1 MLSLKKP
8 AGHLLFID
16 DDVDLLEVI
25 RDYYRP
31 RGYRVDLAESAFQPL
46 ERFRQSQNSE
56 NPYDVVICD
65 LKMPKFDGLEFI
77 REMRSLSPTTP
88 IILMT
93 AHSSI
98 ELAVQAVRE
107 GAYDFVNKPL
117 NFSQLTVAI
126 ERALSL
132 RKIQSEN
139 ETLRSVASATK
150 SLDGMIARSPNM
162 LNVISFARRIA
173 SSEANV
179 LIQGESGTGKE
190 VIARAIHTN
199 SARSNGP
206 FVAINCSAI
215 PETLLESELFG
226 YAKGAFTGAQ
236 DKKIGLFE
244 EANEGT
250 LFLDEI
256 GDLSQPLQAKLLRV
270 LQERQIK
277 RVGENQYRPINVRIL
292 AATHKTLETEVQK
305 GNFRQDLFF
314 RLNVIRIDIP
324 ALRERRDDI
333 LPLADVFLKKFAAK
347 NGSMV
352 RGFSKEAQEYLF
364 SQEWPGNVRE
374 LENAIER
381 AVILSQND
389 LIQPQD
395 LPSLSNARIQGQM
408 SGHSSQAS
416 STESSSASAGNP
428 SQGWTTPGTHAPS
441 SPTPSLPSSQQSSG
455 MSSSHMMPQA
465 PVLPGN
471 SMGGQ
476 MGGQMSGQMGGQ
488 MGHMMP
494 QMPGSNPYAMPN
506 HYFVPSEE
514 AALFLPLQNRETEDL
529 PTLNEISLDYV
540 QFVLKRVGGVRERA
554 ARVLDIDRKTLYRKI
569 DEYKQR
575 TAPVQDTPAAGTP
588 APGAEKRTTDTS
600 EKRSGLNH

>member
-117 NFSQLTVAI
+117 NFSQLSVAI

-162 LNVISFARRIA
+162 LNVINFARRIA

-199 SARSNGP
+199 SARANGP

-324 ALRERRDDI
+324 ALRDRRDDI

-352 RGFSKEAQEYLF
+352 RGFSKESQEYLF
-364 SQEWPGNVRE
+364 GQDWPGNVRE

-395 LPSLSNARIQGQM
+395 LPSLSNSRPLMPMNAAAATEPASNAAGN
-408 SGHSSQAS
+408 SSQS
-416 STESSSASAGNP
+416 
-428 SQGWTTPGTHAPS
+428 WTTPGTHAPN
-441 SPTPSLPSSQQSSG
+441 PMPSLPASAQPTTI
-455 MSSSHMMPQA
+455 PQT
-465 PVLPGN
+465 PVLPAAP
-471 SMGGQ
+471 MGTQ
-476 MGGQMSGQMGGQ
+476 MGSPMGS
-488 MGHMMP
+488 HMMP
-494 QMPGSNPYAMPN
+494 QMPGVPPYSMPN

-575 TAPVQDTPAAGTP
+575 TAPVSETPATPPTGT
-588 APGAEKRTTDTS
+588 GGTEKRNPNAGGD
-600 EKRSGLNH
+600 KRSELNH

>member
-1 MLSLKKP
+1 MLSMKKP
-8 AGHLLFID
+8 IGHLLVID

-46 ERFRQSQNSE
+46 ERFKEAQNSE
-56 NPYDVVICD
+56 SPYDVIICD
-65 LKMPKFDGLEFI
+65 MKMPLFDGLEFI
-77 REMRSLSPTTP
+77 REMRTISPTTP

-117 NFSQLTVAI
+117 NFAQLTVAI

-139 ETLRSVASATK
+139 ESLRSAISSTQN
-150 SLDGMIARSPNM
+150 LDGMIARSAAM
-162 LNVISFARRIA
+162 VNVINFARRVA
-173 SSEANV
+173 ASEANI
-179 LIQGESGTGKE
+179 LIHGESGTGKE

-199 SARSNGP
+199 SPRAKGP

-236 DKKIGLFE
+236 DKKLGLFE
-244 EANEGT
+244 EANGGT

-256 GDLSQPLQAKLLRV
+256 GDLSQALQAKLLRV

-277 RVGENQYRPINVRIL
+277 RVGENQYREIDVRIL
-292 AATHKTLETEVQK
+292 AATHKNLEVEVQN
-305 GNFRQDLFF
+305 GTFRQDLYF

-324 ALRERRDDI
+324 ALRERREDI
-333 LPLADVFLKKFAAK
+333 LPLADMFLKKFASK
-347 NGSMV
+347 NGATV
-352 RGFSKEAQEYLF
+352 RGFSREAQEFLYQQNW
-364 SQEWPGNVRE
+364 SGNVRE

-381 AVILSQND
+381 AAILCETDVVQT
-389 LIQPQD
+389 QD
-395 LPSLSNARIQGQM
+395 LPTFSGSNVIFNPPPQQQMQPQQVSNQPMNAPQG
-408 SGHSSQAS
+408 GHHMPQTA
-416 STESSSASAGNP
+416 ASAAAQYQP
-428 SQGWTTPGTHAPS
+428 QQVQPQFQ
-441 SPTPSLPSSQQSSG
+441 PTPAAMAPLLPTATPTAQMAQQYQ
-455 MSSSHMMPQA
+455 MANQYF
-465 PVLPGN
+465 LPNG
-471 SMGGQ
+471 
-476 MGGQMSGQMGGQ
+476 
-488 MGHMMP
+488 
-494 QMPGSNPYAMPN
+494 
-506 HYFVPSEE
+506 E
-514 AALFLPLQNRETEDL
+514 ATLFMPLQNRETEEL
-529 PTLNEISLDYV
+529 PTLNEIALDYV

-569 DEYKQR
+569 DEYKR
-575 TAPVQDTPAAGTP
+575 
-588 APGAEKRTTDTS
+588 RTTPQEEAPAQPTG
-600 EKRSGLNH
+600 EKDAGKSAGPEATA

>member
-117 NFSQLTVAI
+117 NFSQLSVAI

-162 LNVISFARRIA
+162 INVINFARRIA

-190 VIARAIHTN
+190 VIARAIHSN
-199 SARSNGP
+199 SARANGP

-292 AATHKTLETEVQK
+292 AATHKHLETEVQK

-364 SQEWPGNVRE
+364 AQEWPGNVRE

-381 AVILSQND
+381 AVILSQSD

-395 LPSLSNARIQGQM
+395 LPTLSNARLHAMPSPAPTANEGQNTNAN
-408 SGHSSQAS
+408 SWS
-416 STESSSASAGNP
+416 
-428 SQGWTTPGTHAPS
+428 TPGTHPPAG
-441 SPTPSLPSSQQSSG
+441 TPSLPASVQSNPAATPVLPTAPQP
-455 MSSSHMMPQA
+455 HMMPT
-465 PVLPGN
+465 
-471 SMGGQ
+471 
-476 MGGQMSGQMGGQ
+476 
-488 MGHMMP
+488 MP
-494 QMPGSNPYAMPN
+494 QMPGAPQYAMPN

-575 TAPVQDTPAAGTP
+575 TAPVTENSTNNAAGSTNDKRGGTP
-588 APGAEKRTTDTS
+588 EKRAD
-600 EKRSGLNH
+600 KRPELNH

>member
-8 AGHLLFID
+8 VGHLLFID

-46 ERFRQSQNSE
+46 ERFRESQNSE
-56 NPYDVVICD
+56 TPYDVVICD

-77 REMRSLSPTTP
+77 REMRNLSPTTP

-117 NFSQLTVAI
+117 NFAQLSVAI

-139 ETLRSVASATK
+139 ETLRSVAATTK
-150 SLDGMIARSPNM
+150 NLDGMIARSSVM
-162 LNVISFARRIA
+162 VNVINFARRIA

-190 VIARAIHTN
+190 VIARAIHAN
-199 SARSNGP
+199 SHRSTGP

-244 EANEGT
+244 EANGGT

-277 RVGENQYRPINVRIL
+277 RVGENQYREINVRIL
-292 AATHKTLETEVQK
+292 AATHKNLEVAVQK
-305 GNFRQDLFF
+305 GDFRQDLYF

-324 ALRERRDDI
+324 SLRERRDDI
-333 LPLADVFLKKFAAK
+333 LPLADLFLKKFAAK
-347 NGSMV
+347 NGSAV
-352 RGFSKEAQEYLF
+352 RGFSKEAQEFLF
-364 SQEWPGNVRE
+364 AQDWPGNVRE

-381 AVILSQND
+381 AAILCQSD

-395 LPSLSNARIQGQM
+395 LPSLSMARLSSQVNAPTLSSAASYSHEPQNTAGVPNLPAAHVTPMSQM
-408 SGHSSQAS
+408 PPMPQIPPQQQPQHSS
-416 STESSSASAGNP
+416 
-428 SQGWTTPGTHAPS
+428 
-441 SPTPSLPSSQQSSG
+441 
-455 MSSSHMMPQA
+455 MPQ
-465 PVLPGN
+465 
-471 SMGGQ
+471 
-476 MGGQMSGQMGGQ
+476 
-488 MGHMMP
+488 HMQGMPSYQMP
-494 QMPGSNPYAMPN
+494 QQ
-506 HYFVPSEE
+506 YFLPSEE

-529 PTLNEISLDYV
+529 PTLNDIALDYV

-575 TAPVQDTPAAGTP
+575 TTPTQEPTSAAQVVP
-588 APGAEKRTTDTS
+588 DRSKSRES
-600 EKRSGLNH
+600 ELGI

>member
-8 AGHLLFID
+8 AGHLLIID

-31 RGYRVDLAESAFQPL
+31 RGYRVDLAESAFQPI

-77 REMRSLSPTTP
+77 REMRTLSPTTP

-117 NFSQLTVAI
+117 NFSQLSVAI

-132 RKIQSEN
+132 RKIQNEN
-139 ETLRSVASATK
+139 ETLRSVASTTK
-150 SLDGMIARSPNM
+150 SLDGMIARSSNM
-162 LNVISFARRIA
+162 LNVIQFARRIA

-190 VIARAIHTN
+190 VIARAIHSN
-199 SARSNGP
+199 SARNNGP

-256 GDLSQPLQAKLLRV
+256 GDLNQPLQAKLLRV
-270 LQERQIK
+270 IQERQIK

-292 AATHKTLETEVQK
+292 AATHKNLEVEVQK

-347 NGSMV
+347 NSSAV

-364 SQEWPGNVRE
+364 AQEWPGNVRE

-381 AVILSQND
+381 AVILSQTE

-395 LPSLSNARIQGQM
+395 LPSLSSARPPASMATNANWDPNIQNHPQNQGSQPQPM
-408 SGHSSQAS
+408 GASMGHPA
-416 STESSSASAGNP
+416 
-428 SQGWTTPGTHAPS
+428 AP
-441 SPTPSLPSSQQSSG
+441 TQ
-455 MSSSHMMPQA
+455 MMPQQ
-465 PVLPGN
+465 PVP
-471 SMGGQ
+471 MQ
-476 MGGQMSGQMGGQ
+476 PP
-488 MGHMMP
+488 MMP
-494 QMPGSNPYAMPN
+494 QQSHVQPMGSVPQYQMPN

-514 AALFLPLQNRETEDL
+514 VALFLPLQNRETEDL
-529 PTLNEISLDYV
+529 PTLNEIALDYV

-575 TAPVQDTPAAGTP
+575 TTPVTDDQPEVTPPPPADRGQDLGM
-588 APGAEKRTTDTS
+588 
-600 EKRSGLNH
+600 

>member
-117 NFSQLTVAI
+117 NFSQLSVAI

-199 SARSNGP
+199 SARANGP

-364 SQEWPGNVRE
+364 GQDWPGNVRE

-395 LPSLSNARIQGQM
+395 LPSLSSARTLMPMNA
-408 SGHSSQAS
+408 AS
-416 STESSSASAGNP
+416 ATEPSMNSAGNT
-428 SQGWTTPGTHAPS
+428 SQSWTTPGTHAPN
-441 SPTPSLPSSQQSSG
+441 PTPSLPASAQANAI
-455 MSSSHMMPQA
+455 PQT
-465 PVLPGN
+465 PVLP
-471 SMGGQ
+471 SAP
-476 MGGQMSGQMGGQ
+476 

-494 QMPGSNPYAMPN
+494 QMPGAPQYGMPN

-575 TAPVQDTPAAGTP
+575 TAPVTDTPAAPGSTAGT
-588 APGAEKRTTDTS
+588 
-600 EKRSGLNH
+600 EKRSNANAGEKRSEMNH